1 MLAIGM
7 CCKIG
12 AVLVEQQVEVERRRG
27 SQPRLESLTCSDCL
41 DHGGSDEE
49 FLEGGAGQEPLSRWE
64 LEVSLRSGGADPP
77 EIRLRQGMRSPSTS
91 SKTRTSPVQQPDWRQ
106 TYRAQQRQLRGSRRQ
121 SLQPTALDPDPGASL
136 LCSAALPPVARG
148 EVPELQSAAKA
159 ALKPVLGAARAQEPE
174 IFPALGRL
182 QDALNPSLAASL
194 SLSD

>member
-1 MLAIGM
+1 M
-7 CCKIG
+7 
-12 AVLVEQQVEVERRRG
+12 
-27 SQPRLESLTCSDCL
+27 
-41 DHGGSDEE
+41 
-49 FLEGGAGQEPLSRWE
+49 
-64 LEVSLRSGGADPP
+64 
-77 EIRLRQGMRSPSTS
+77 
-91 SKTRTSPVQQPDWRQ
+91 QQPDWRQ
-106 TYRAQQRQLRGSRRQ
+106 TYRAQQRQLREGRRQ
-121 SLQPTALDPDPGASL
+121 SLQPTALDPGASL